1 MRNWFGLKKT
11 RVQSLFALL
20 ILALGG
26 LPAAAQLGGPP
37 LIAVQPLGLSVQE
50 GGSATV
56 LVVAVSLTKAYYQW
70 YLNETNKISGATAAT
85 LTIKNVSS
93 SDTGKYTVQIKN
105 SSGTTTSQP
114 ATLLVLG
121 VVNVVTNVLQITTGA
136 LTKTGFQL
144 QLNNITNS
152 TCVIYSSTNLV
163 TWTPISTNT
172 PSSGKVTY
180 TDPSAT
186 NRPFCYYK
194 ALSQ

>member
-11 RVQSLFALL
+11 RLQSLFAL
-20 ILALGG
+20 IVLALGG

-37 LIAVQPLGLSVQE
+37 WIAVQPLGLSVQE

-85 LTIKNVSS
+85 LTLNNVSS
-93 SDTGKYTVQIKN
+93 SDSGKYTVQIKN

-114 ATLLVLG
+114 AALVIVG
-121 VVNVVTNVLQITTGA
+121 VVNVVTNVLQISTAA
-136 LTKTGFQL
+136 LTTAGFQL

-180 TDPSAT
+180 TDTSAT